1 MKKSKYKAIIYIILS
16 AFSFAFMFA
25 FVRMSGDLPTFQKVF
40 FRNFVALIIAVG
52 TLIKTKTP
60 FKIGDKKNHM
70 VLFVRAAAGTAGM
83 IGNFYAIDQL
93 ALSDASMLNKM
104 SPFFTIV
111 FSYIF
116 LKEKLT
122 PFQLLTVIGA
132 FIGALFI
139 IKPSFANAALFPAVI
154 GFLGG
159 MGAGLAYACVRFLG
173 QHGVQGKVIVA
184 YFSGFSCLVTLPY
197 LLVFGKA
204 MSSYQILCLIGAGCA
219 AAGGQ
224 FGITAAYTHAPARE
238 ISVYDYSQLLFTTLL
253 GFFLFADVPDVWSF
267 VGYVIIVTMGVLVF
281 LYNNVWHKQETEA
294 PQEKRSP

>member
-1 MKKSKYKAIIYIILS
+1 MKKNKYKAIIYIILS

-25 FVRMSGDLPTFQKVF
+25 FVRMAGELPTFQKVF
-40 FRNFVALIIAVG
+40 FRNFIALLIAVA
-52 TLIKTKTP
+52 TLIKAKTP
-60 FKIGDKKNHM
+60 FKIEGKTNKW
-70 VLFVRAAAGTAGM
+70 VIFVRAAAGTAGM
-83 IGNFYAIDQL
+83 LGNFYAIDKL

-132 FIGALFI
+132 FIGAMFI
-139 IKPSFANAALFPAVI
+139 IKPSFANAALFPAVL

-159 MGAGLAYACVRFLG
+159 MGAGLAYACVRYLG
-173 QHGVQGKVIVA
+173 QHGVHGKVIVA

-197 LLVFGKA
+197 LLFLGKE
-204 MSSYQILCLIGAGCA
+204 MSISQILCLIGAGCA

-224 FGITAAYTHAPARE
+224 FTITAAYTHAPARE
-238 ISVYDYSQLLFTTLL
+238 ISVYDYSQLIFTMLL
-253 GFFLFADVPDVWSF
+253 GFFLFGDIPDVWSF
-267 VGYVIIVTMGVLVF
+267 VGYFIIVTMGVLVF
-281 LYNNVWHKQETEA
+281 LYNNVWHAEEKGEKQ
-294 PQEKRSP
+294 PG